1 MLKLLEEI
9 ENSDSNAAKDDN
21 EDEND
26 CDDDADAMVDLT
38 FNEEKLL
45 RNIMDRVSVHPFN
58 LNSVLA
64 SSMPTLTFF
73 ILSLFSSLSVSF
85 IIRPKRKSFVKSIS
99 KPLIKRNLISSSM
112 SSRQKTIMLMMTF
125 RSLEIFFCH
134 NFSSS
139 L

>member
-21 EDEND
+21 DEDEND

-45 RNIMDRVSVHPFN
+45 KNIMDRVSVHPFN

-64 SSMPTLTFF
+64 SMPT
-73 ILSLFSSLSVSF
+73 
-85 IIRPKRKSFVKSIS
+85 
-99 KPLIKRNLISSSM
+99 
-112 SSRQKTIMLMMTF
+112 
-125 RSLEIFFCH
+125 
-134 NFSSS
+134 
-139 L
+139 